1 MLELGSNKI
10 KEIENL
16 EEVSNVKSLYLGKNR
31 ISEIKNLG
39 HLSKLEQ
46 LALGVYFILLSLTD

>member
-16 EEVSNVKSLYLGKNR
+16 EGVASIKALYLGKNR
-31 ISEIKNLG
+31 IKTIKNLEP
-39 HLSKLEQ
+39 LVNL
-46 LALGVYFILLSLTD
+46 